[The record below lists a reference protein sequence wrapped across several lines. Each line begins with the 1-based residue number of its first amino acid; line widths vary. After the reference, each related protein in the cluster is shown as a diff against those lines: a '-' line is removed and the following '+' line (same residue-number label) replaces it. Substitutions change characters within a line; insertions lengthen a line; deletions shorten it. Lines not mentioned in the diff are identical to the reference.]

1 MQESLATEHGSEL
14 LADALEQFLDC
25 SAVANEGGSHLEATW
40 RDVTNGC
47 LDVVGDP
54 FDEVGAV
61 LVLNVEH
68 LFVDFLHG
76 HATTE
81 HGCYGEVAS
90 VTRITGSHHV
100 LGIEH
105 LLGEFRDGECAVLL
119 RASAGERGESRHE
132 EVETREGDHVHGQF
146 PQVSVELTGESQA
159 GGDAAHCSGDQMVEI
174 AVRGGGKLECAEA
187 DIVEG
192 LVVDAVGLV
201 CVFYKL
207 VNGKGGVVG
216 LYNSV

>member
-14 LADALEQFLDC
+14 LADTFEQFLDC

-40 RDVTNGC
+40 RDVTDGS
-47 LDVVGDP
+47 LDVVRDP

-68 LFVDFLHG
+68 LLIDFLHG
-76 HATTE
+76 HASTE
-81 HGCYGEVAS
+81 HGCHGEVAS
-90 VTRITGSHHV
+90 VTRITGGHHV
-100 LGIEH
+100 LSIEH
-105 LLGEFRDGECAVLL
+105 LLGELRDGECAILL
-119 RASAGERGESRHE
+119 RASASERGEPRHE
-132 EVETREGDHVHGQF
+132 EVEAREGDHVHGQF
-146 PQVSVELTGESQA
+146 PQVSIELTGESQA
-159 GGDAAHCSGDQMVEI
+159 GGDAAHCSGDQVVEV
-174 AVRGGGKLECAEA
+174 AVRWGSKFECAEA

-192 LVVDAVGLV
+192 LVVDAVGFV